1 MIEKVFK
8 NLDFIE
14 CLVKLAHIKNILYI
28 QGVAKISNC
37 YKNITQ
43 SLKSAIIIYYR
54 KFYISNDKLSF

>member
-8 NLDFIE
+8 NIGFIE

-54 KFYISNDKLSF
+54 KITNDNS

>member
-8 NLDFIE
+8 NIDFIE

-54 KFYISNDKLSF
+54 KISNDNS

>member
-8 NLDFIE
+8 NIGFIE

-43 SLKSAIIIYYR
+43 LLKSAIIIYYR
-54 KFYISNDKLSF
+54 KITNDNS

>member
-8 NLDFIE
+8 NLNFIE

-43 SLKSAIIIYYR
+43 LLKSAIIIYYR
-54 KFYISNDKLSF
+54 KITNDNS

>member
-28 QGVAKISNC
+28 QDVAKISNC

-54 KFYISNDKLSF
+54 KITNDNS

>member
-1 MIEKVFK
+1 MNYLGLKSFK
-8 NLDFIE
+8 SVDFIG
-14 CLVKLAHIKNILYI
+14 LRVFFAHIKNILYI

-54 KFYISNDKLSF
+54 KISNDNS

>member
-8 NLDFIE
+8 SIGFIE

-54 KFYISNDKLSF
+54 KISNDNS